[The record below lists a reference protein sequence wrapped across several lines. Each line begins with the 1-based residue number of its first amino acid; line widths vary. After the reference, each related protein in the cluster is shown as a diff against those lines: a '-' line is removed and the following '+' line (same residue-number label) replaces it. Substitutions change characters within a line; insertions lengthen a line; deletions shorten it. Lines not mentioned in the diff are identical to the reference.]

1 MSSGQVPMISSKSF
15 ILFLSAIILVFSL
28 ISCAPKF
35 GEIIIS
41 QPDEYRRTYE
51 AREKYVLRA
60 TARIFQ
66 GKKMGSNVRV
76 DQVNKQVETDYIVQ
90 GDWRTRSM
98 AKVSRLSWK
107 ESELVLSVITEKKT
121 ETGWEMRRL
130 LEAEQYANLFDKIDL
145 LIYEEMSK
153 IE

>member
-1 MSSGQVPMISSKSF
+1 
-15 ILFLSAIILVFSL
+15 
-28 ISCAPKF
+28 
-35 GEIIIS
+35 
-41 QPDEYRRTYE
+41 
-51 AREKYVLRA
+51 
-60 TARIFQ
+60 
-66 GKKMGSNVRV
+66 MGSNVRV
-76 DQVNKQVETDYIVQ
+76 DQVNKRVETDYIVQ